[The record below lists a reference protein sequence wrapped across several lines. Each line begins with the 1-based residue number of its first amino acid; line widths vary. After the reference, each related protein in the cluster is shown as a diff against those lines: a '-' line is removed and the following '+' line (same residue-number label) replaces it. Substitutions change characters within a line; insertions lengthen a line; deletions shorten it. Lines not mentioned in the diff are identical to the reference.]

1 VRKWLARPV
10 EGDFFVDLYESLV
23 GMMENQTFFI
33 TKSGYIGIGPPDTSP
48 GDRVWVFK
56 GGNVPFVM
64 RDAGAEGKD
73 QPQLTLVGDAYVHE
87 IMDGEAMDN
96 QSQMQCVHIL

>member
-1 VRKWLARPV
+1 MRKWLARPV
-10 EGDFFVDLYESLV
+10 EGDVFVDLYESLV

-33 TKSGYIGIGPPDTSP
+33 TKSGYIGIGPPDTSAR
-48 GDRVWVFK
+48 DQVWVFK

-64 RDAGAEGKD
+64 RGAGVERKE
-73 QPQLTLVGDAYVHE
+73 QPQLILVGDAYVHG
-87 IMDGEAMDN
+87 IMDGEAMES